1 LCDCAMLNLTVR
13 VVCRGIVEGSVGC
26 EDAHLVEEMGV
37 GVGGTICHGGTLDG
51 IRGASCPNSIVA
63 KSGAKL
69 GCTLGGVRGD
79 PNGDRIRL
87 HALRTGGELHSG
99 RGATC
104 VGKVSAAKRGA
115 LVVLAA
121 S

>member
-1 LCDCAMLNLTVR
+1 
-13 VVCRGIVEGSVGC
+13 
-26 EDAHLVEEMGV
+26 MGV
-37 GVGGTICHGGTLDG
+37 GVGGAIHRGGTLDR
-51 IRGASCPNSIVA
+51 IRGVSHPNSFVA

-79 PNGDRIRL
+79 CDGDRIRSR
-87 HALRTGGELHSG
+87 ALGTGGELCSD

-104 VGKVSAAKRGA
+104 LGEVSTAKRGA
-115 LVVLAA
+115 LVALAV

>member
-1 LCDCAMLNLTVR
+1 MV
-13 VVCRGIVEGSVGC
+13 I
-26 EDAHLVEEMGV
+26 
-37 GVGGTICHGGTLDG
+37 GVGGAICRGGTLDR
-51 IRGASCPNSIVA
+51 IRGASHPNSIVA

-79 PNGDRIRL
+79 HNSDRIRL
-87 HALRTGGELHSG
+87 RASRTGGESCGG

-104 VGKVSAAKRGA
+104 LGEVSAAKRGA
-115 LVVLAA
+115 LVALAA

>member
-1 LCDCAMLNLTVR
+1 
-13 VVCRGIVEGSVGC
+13 
-26 EDAHLVEEMGV
+26 MGV
-37 GVGGTICHGGTLDG
+37 GVGGAICCGGTSDG

-79 PNGDRIRL
+79 CDGDRIWSR
-87 HALRTGGELHSG
+87 ALRTGDELCGG

-104 VGKVSAAKRGA
+104 LGEVSAAKRGA
-115 LVVLAA
+115 LVALAA

>member
-1 LCDCAMLNLTVR
+1 
-13 VVCRGIVEGSVGC
+13 
-26 EDAHLVEEMGV
+26 MGV
-37 GVGGTICHGGTLDG
+37 GVGGAVRHGGTSDE

-69 GCTLGGVRGD
+69 GCTLGGVHGD
-79 PNGDRIRL
+79 RNGDRIQLR
-87 HALRTGGELHSG
+87 ASRTGSES
-99 RGATC
+99 RGGKGTTC
-104 VGKVSAAKRGA
+104 VGKVCAAKRGA

>member
-1 LCDCAMLNLTVR
+1 MER
-13 VVCRGIVEGSVGC
+13 S
-26 EDAHLVEEMGV
+26 V
-37 GVGGTICHGGTLDG
+37 GVGGAICRGGTSDG

-79 PNGDRIRL
+79 HDGDRIQSR
-87 HALRTGGELHSG
+87 ASRTGGESRGG

-104 VGKVSAAKRGA
+104 LGEVSAAKRGA
-115 LVVLAA
+115 LVALAA